1 LLQYKYI
8 ENRQG
13 EKAIMRL
20 LIADDHKLLRESL
33 KYVIENKTDF
43 EIVGYA
49 ANGEE
54 AFELC
59 QKLLPDLVI
68 MDIAMPVCNGI
79 EATKKIKDKFPGIKV
94 LMLTAS
100 YDGIDFSV
108 ALQNGADGYILKD
121 VGTEELILSIQST
134 ALGLGIIQKEFLNSL
149 IPMEQNKEKK
159 PVINNIIDVEGT
171 KIKITDRQR
180 KIIEMI
186 VEGYDNKAIS
196 TALFIAEG
204 TVKNNIS
211 EIISKLKLRDRTQ
224 LAVFAIK
231 NNLV

>member
-1 LLQYKYI
+1 MK
-8 ENRQG
+8 
-13 EKAIMRL
+13 L

-33 KYVIENKTDF
+33 KYIIENNTDY

-49 ANGEE
+49 KNGEE

-59 QKLLPDLVI
+59 KKLMPDMVI
-68 MDIAMPVCNGI
+68 MDIAMPVLDGI
-79 EATKKIKDKFPGIKV
+79 EATKKIKEKFPGIKV

-100 YDGIDFSV
+100 YDGFDFSV

-134 ALGLGIIQKEFLNSL
+134 ARGLGIIQKEFLNSL
-149 IPMEQNKEKK
+149 IPAEKNSEKK
-159 PVINNIIDVEGT
+159 PAFKNIIEVEGT
-171 KIKITDRQR
+171 EIRITERQR

-186 VEGYDNKAIS
+186 VEGYDNKEIS
-196 TALFIAEG
+196 TALYIAEG